1 MRKIAFGFVAVL
13 FATAASV
20 FAISVDED
28 ELRSVDQTIVF
39 ENYTGPHSVVNTL
52 EQIRAIGTGLGQ
64 AIAANANTAGTTG
77 NGQKYSVIHA
87 IDPSTKEKLDAD
99 ILILGADAE
108 VDHIRNLRHIIAGYL
123 SAAYGYSS
131 ADAQTIATFVTVYNA
146 VYRKNLDI
154 FKSKYKE
161 IVTNNLTAEKAGLS
175 TKYTEWPGNSQIVIP
190 VSDVSGGLSAVD
202 TSVISDKEVISS
214 MQEDDDKNI
223 DARKEMVDIKEREAE
238 QATEKAQEAQKE
250 ATQAQKNADE
260 EKAKLEEK
268 KEETRQA
275 EEKAEEAQKKAD
287 ENPDDEQAQ
296 EEAKQAQE
304 EAEQAR
310 EEEAKQE
317 EKAEEAQ
324 KDADEAKQTAS
335 DQQAVADKK
344 QSEAQEERKSIS
356 QDQQAVAEKETANEN
371 AATVY
376 GLNLANTSSL
386 NSSIVKVNA
395 SNGSVVQES
404 ELDVI
409 RGRAMYET
417 SDGFIAIA
425 GENKGNS
432 AVKLVIIDPNSLEI
446 TKESEEVLSDN
457 SVLVQDGSEYLVV
470 IKDKIM
476 HNVAKY
482 DANLNLIKKSPVPVS
497 PNSPIVKT
505 SAGYMVTDV
514 AGQPLL
520 LDLNEL
526 TITIKQ
532 AVDAVSGTV
541 QNIGDNAR

>member
-1 MRKIAFGFVAVL
+1 MCGR
-13 FATAASV
+13 T
-20 FAISVDED
+20 
-28 ELRSVDQTIVF
+28 R
-39 ENYTGPHSVVNTL
+39 YT
-52 EQIRAIGTGLGQ
+52 
-64 AIAANANTAGTTG
+64 
-77 NGQKYSVIHA
+77 
-87 IDPSTKEKLDAD
+87 
-99 ILILGADAE
+99 
-108 VDHIRNLRHIIAGYL
+108 
-123 SAAYGYSS
+123 
-131 ADAQTIATFVTVYNA
+131 
-146 VYRKNLDI
+146 
-154 FKSKYKE
+154 
-161 IVTNNLTAEKAGLS
+161 
-175 TKYTEWPGNSQIVIP
+175 
-190 VSDVSGGLSAVD
+190 
-202 TSVISDKEVISS
+202 
-214 MQEDDDKNI
+214 
-223 DARKEMVDIKEREAE
+223 
-238 QATEKAQEAQKE
+238 
-250 ATQAQKNADE
+250 
-260 EKAKLEEK
+260 
-268 KEETRQA
+268 
-275 EEKAEEAQKKAD
+275 
-287 ENPDDEQAQ
+287 
-296 EEAKQAQE
+296 KQAQE

-409 RGRAMYET
+409 RGRAMHET

-432 AVKLVIIDPNSLEI
+432 AVKLVIIDQNSLEI

-505 SAGYMVTDV
+505 SAGYMVTDI

>member
-13 FATAASV
+13 FASVSSV

-175 TKYTEWPGNSQIVIP
+175 TKYAEWPGNSQIVIP

-250 ATQAQKNADE
+250 ATQAQKNADDY
-260 EKAKLEEK
+260 KAKLE
-268 KEETRQA
+268 
-275 EEKAEEAQKKAD
+275 
-287 ENPDDEQAQ
+287 
-296 EEAKQAQE
+296 
-304 EAEQAR
+304 
-310 EEEAKQE
+310 
-317 EKAEEAQ
+317 
-324 KDADEAKQTAS
+324 
-335 DQQAVADKK
+335 
-344 QSEAQEERKSIS
+344 
-356 QDQQAVAEKETANEN
+356 
-371 AATVY
+371 
-376 GLNLANTSSL
+376 
-386 NSSIVKVNA
+386 
-395 SNGSVVQES
+395 
-404 ELDVI
+404 
-409 RGRAMYET
+409 
-417 SDGFIAIA
+417 
-425 GENKGNS
+425 
-432 AVKLVIIDPNSLEI
+432 
-446 TKESEEVLSDN
+446 
-457 SVLVQDGSEYLVV
+457 
-470 IKDKIM
+470 
-476 HNVAKY
+476 
-482 DANLNLIKKSPVPVS
+482 
-497 PNSPIVKT
+497 
-505 SAGYMVTDV
+505 
-514 AGQPLL
+514 
-520 LDLNEL
+520 
-526 TITIKQ
+526 
-532 AVDAVSGTV
+532 
-541 QNIGDNAR
+541 

>member
-13 FATAASV
+13 FASVSSV

-175 TKYTEWPGNSQIVIP
+175 TKYAEWPGNSQIVIP

-275 EEKAEEAQKKAD
+275 EEKAEEAQK
-287 ENPDDEQAQ
+287 
-296 EEAKQAQE
+296 
-304 EAEQAR
+304 
-310 EEEAKQE
+310 
-317 EKAEEAQ
+317 
-324 KDADEAKQTAS
+324 DADEAKQTAS

-409 RGRAMYET
+409 RGRAMHET

-432 AVKLVIIDPNSLEI
+432 AVKLVIIDQNSLEI

-505 SAGYMVTDV
+505 SAGYMVTDI

>member
-1 MRKIAFGFVAVL
+1 MCGIWGIITHGKSCDRKSMEKIIEKLFLLSEVRGKDAAGIAVMSQRELNVFKRPQTAEIMLKDKKYHAFIEKNLSGGRIREGIAVIGHSRMVTNGTSGRADNNQPISRENMITVHNGIIVNADKLWKAHPELKRMYEVDTEIFVELCERYRLEMDTQEAVCKIYKDISGMASTLNL
-13 FATAASV
+13 FADTGRVIAATNNGSLYYCISRDQFFIV
-20 FAISVDED
+20 FASERMI
-28 ELRSVDQTIVF
+28 L
-39 ENYTGPHSVVNTL
+39 
-52 EQIRAIGTGLGQ
+52 
-64 AIAANANTAGTTG
+64 
-77 NGQKYSVIHA
+77 
-87 IDPSTKEKLDAD
+87 EKL
-99 ILILGADAE
+99 
-108 VDHIRNLRHIIAGYL
+108 
-123 SAAYGYSS
+123 
-131 ADAQTIATFVTVYNA
+131 
-146 VYRKNLDI
+146 
-154 FKSKYKE
+154 
-161 IVTNNLTAEKAGLS
+161 
-175 TKYTEWPGNSQIVIP
+175 
-190 VSDVSGGLSAVD
+190 
-202 TSVISDKEVISS
+202 
-214 MQEDDDKNI
+214 
-223 DARKEMVDIKEREAE
+223 IK
-238 QATEKAQEAQKE
+238 KE
-250 ATQAQKNADE
+250 ATLNQHFAIESIKQMYPMEAIEVDPFKGKMRKFSLKE
-260 EKAKLEEK
+260 ENGEKLEEK
-268 KEETRQA
+268 KEETRLA
-275 EEKAEEAQKKAD
+275 
-287 ENPDDEQAQ
+287 
-296 EEAKQAQE
+296 
-304 EAEQAR
+304 
-310 EEEAKQE
+310 E

-409 RGRAMYET
+409 RGRAMHET

-432 AVKLVIIDPNSLEI
+432 AVKLVIIDQNSLEI

-505 SAGYMVTDV
+505 SAGYMVTDI